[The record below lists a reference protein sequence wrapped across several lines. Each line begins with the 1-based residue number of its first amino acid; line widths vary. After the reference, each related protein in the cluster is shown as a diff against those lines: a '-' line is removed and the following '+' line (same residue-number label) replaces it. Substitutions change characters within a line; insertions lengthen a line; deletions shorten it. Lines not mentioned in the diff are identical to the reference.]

1 MNPLPWIA
9 VLLLVTAAVTLVA
22 GVGAPALWFA
32 VVAVGV
38 ALVIV
43 GRRPSNKAH

>member
-1 MNPLPWIA
+1 MSPLLWIA
-9 VLLLVTAAVTLVA
+9 VLLLVTAAVMLVA

-38 ALVIV
+38 ALVVV

>member
-1 MNPLPWIA
+1 MNAVLVVA
-9 VLLLVTAAVTLVA
+9 VLLLVTAAIMLVA

-38 ALVIV
+38 ALVVV

>member
-1 MNPLPWIA
+1 MNPLLWIA
-9 VLLLVTAAVTLVA
+9 VLLLVTAAVMLVA